1 MIKPTL
7 LFEKLMPLALLGS
20 NTFLSKMKAYFSEK
34 YASRLKELQTNGFSG
49 DISVYLHEHSFI
61 KFYYEN
67 LFKSISYAITAL
79 DEATDIWVAHP
90 DHAKEFDI
98 LSAHSCLIKVK
109 EDKDNSR
116 NFNVSGPFCEKLLKD
131 AIVVDSIV
139 YNFIYGLIRKKGL
152 SDLRIDRLILVSSNN
167 EVSRPNTIIDKL
179 IYSYKIQ
186 FSTEKHFFNRK
197 NARSALEFFADLKR
211 YSLCLNMNHSGNL
224 KIFSLGL
231 ELNKR
236 INELI
241 QSIATCAE
249 LLLQANDK
257 YDLFLDYRFNFS
269 FNDSHC
275 NSVIDRRVTVDQCS
289 YLPGIQFY
297 NCTTFDCKDGITSE
311 DDYLVSTFNSDR
323 EVNYSL
329 YDLVI
334 KAIYCKSGV
343 TEKEDIELLYQNQQL
358 SIFDQCNTHA
368 FLTKSLGF
376 YDRLP
381 IHLCP

>member
-1 MIKPTL
+1 MLKPTS

-20 NTFLSKMKAYFSEK
+20 NTFVSKMNAYFSEK
-34 YASRLKELQTNGFSG
+34 YASRLIELQTRGFSG
-49 DISVYLHEHSFI
+49 NISVYLHEHSFI

-67 LFKSISYAITAL
+67 LFKSISYAITTL
-79 DEATDIWVAHP
+79 DAATDIWVAHP
-90 DHAKEFDI
+90 DHAKELDI

-131 AIVVDSIV
+131 ALAGDSII
-139 YNFIYGLIRKKGL
+139 YNLIYGLIRKKGL
-152 SDLRIDRLILVSSNN
+152 SDLRIDKLILVNSNN

-186 FSTEKHFFNRK
+186 FSTEKNFFNRK
-197 NARSALEFFADLKR
+197 DAISALEFFAELKT
-211 YSLCLNMNHSGNL
+211 YSLCLNMSHSGDL

-231 ELNKR
+231 EFNKR

-241 QSIATCAE
+241 QSIAACAE
-249 LLLQANDK
+249 LLLQANAK

-289 YLPGIQFY
+289 HLPGIQFY
-297 NCTTFDCKDGITSE
+297 NCTTLDFKEGITSE
-311 DDYLVSTFNSDR
+311 NDYLVSTANSAG
-323 EVNYSL
+323 EANYSL

-334 KAIYCKSGV
+334 KAIYCKSGF
-343 TEKEDIELLYQNQQL
+343 TEKEDIELLYQNQQFG
-358 SIFDQCNTHA
+358 IFDQCNTKA
-368 FLTKSLGF
+368 FLIKSLGF

-381 IHLCP
+381 VHLCP